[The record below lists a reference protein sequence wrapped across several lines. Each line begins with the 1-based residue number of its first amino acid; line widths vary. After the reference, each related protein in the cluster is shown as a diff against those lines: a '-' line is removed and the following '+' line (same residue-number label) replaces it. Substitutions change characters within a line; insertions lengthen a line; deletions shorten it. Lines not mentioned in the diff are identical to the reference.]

1 MDQLVDP
8 TRNGVV
14 IDNRYELQH
23 TLGKG
28 KFAVVKLA
36 RIGIFIYIYF
46 INIWNNFNLY
56 AIQSFIQRS
65 FGLKISFIF
74 EIC

>member
-36 RIGIFIYIYF
+36 RIGIFI
-46 INIWNNFNLY
+46 
-56 AIQSFIQRS
+56 
-65 FGLKISFIF
+65 
-74 EIC
+74 